1 MWCMPS
7 GAEVDAPRAQY
18 EQMREQILA
27 RVQASSASYLL
38 MQQGMRSWI
47 EAGGQMPAKPLSS
60 AEPSKTAT
68 NWKPIIPIVASLLV
82 RLAERN
88 TNGPHHA

>member
-1 MWCMPS
+1 MWCMLS
-7 GAEVDAPRAQY
+7 HAEADAPRAQY

-27 RVQASSASYLL
+27 RVQASSASELL

-47 EAGGQMPAKPLSS
+47 EAGGQMPAKPVPS
-60 AEPSKTAT
+60 AEPQKTAT
-68 NWKPIIPIVASLLV
+68 HWTPIIPIVASLLV

-88 TNGPHHA
+88 TNGANHA